1 MDFNKEIFFKFLDSP
16 DWNHEKTY
24 NLFLRLSK
32 EKDDLIKKLDKQLEK
47 NDKNFDELKKIT
59 DLTFEKYDGCLK
71 LCDKLKKEN
80 ERLRAKKK
88 DVSCQTYVCGV
99 QKAEIIYEASL
110 TPDFLP
116 TIHEPSKLELVP
128 SISKLNL
135 DTLWDE
141 AKEIMANQEPFKDK
155 NRDLLVLFV
164 DYKNSLVK
172 LMGRDWYKKCRTC
185 VQQYTMTDD
194 IAHKGLYQKMVK
206 LLGEVFE
213 KDW

>member
-80 ERLRAKKK
+80 ETK
-88 DVSCQTYVCGV
+88 G
-99 QKAEIIYEASL
+99 
-110 TPDFLP
+110 
-116 TIHEPSKLELVP
+116 
-128 SISKLNL
+128 
-135 DTLWDE
+135 
-141 AKEIMANQEPFKDK
+141 KEIFTLTKRDISGVNHF
-155 NRDLLVLFV
+155 NRIDCFF
-164 DYKNSLVK
+164 
-172 LMGRDWYKKCRTC
+172 
-185 VQQYTMTDD
+185 
-194 IAHKGLYQKMVK
+194 I
-206 LLGEVFE
+206 
-213 KDW
+213 